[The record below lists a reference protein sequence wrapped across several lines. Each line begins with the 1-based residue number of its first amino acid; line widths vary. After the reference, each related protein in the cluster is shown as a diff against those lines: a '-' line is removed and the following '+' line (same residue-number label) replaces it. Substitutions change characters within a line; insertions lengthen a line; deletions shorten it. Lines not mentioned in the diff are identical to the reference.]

1 MIRRAWPRGCAVAL
15 LLVFVLASCTSTAPT
30 TEEALLV
37 FGGTATIRIHDPDP
51 ARNRAA
57 VAAAAKRLA
66 ALEREWHAWKPSA
79 LTELNEALSR
89 GETAEMSEQTA
100 LLLERVAPYVR
111 ASGGLLDPTLGGL
124 LDLWGFYTE
133 DFPIT
138 SPEPDAAEVEAWLQS
153 RPAFEDLVRDGSSI
167 RSDNAA
173 VRIDLAAVAEG
184 AAAAIVLQ
192 ELQAAGIRH
201 ALLSMGGD
209 VATLGDADGR
219 PWRVAIRDP
228 IGGSDEVLGVATL
241 RAGESLFV
249 SGNYARFRI
258 GPDGARWPHVLDP
271 RTGRPARG
279 IATAVVLGRDPVRAD
294 ALVTTLM
301 VGGVPR
307 FEALLDAFG
316 ETCALLLTDQNEL
329 LITRGML
336 DRLSLR
342 RQPVLLGRPL
352 ERPGDCG

>member
-1 MIRRAWPRGCAVAL
+1 MNLRAGGLVCLLAVLSAACAP
-15 LLVFVLASCTSTAPT
+15 SAPT
-30 TEEALLV
+30 TEETLLV
-37 FGGTATIRIHDPDP
+37 FGGTATIQIHDPDP

-57 VAAAAKRLA
+57 VAAAAERLA

-79 LTELNEALSR
+79 LTALNEALAR
-89 GETAEMSEQTA
+89 GETAEMPAQTA
-100 LLLERVAPYVR
+100 RLLERIAPYVR

-133 DFPIT
+133 AFPIT
-138 SPEPDAAEVEAWLQS
+138 SPEPTADEIEAWLDA
-153 RPAFEDLVRDGSSI
+153 RPAFDDLHREGPHI
-167 RSDNAA
+167 RSDNPLA
-173 VRIDLAAVAEG
+173 RIDLAAVAEG
-184 AAAAIVLQ
+184 AAAEIVLE
-192 ELQAAGIRH
+192 ELQRAGIRH

-228 IGGSDEVLGVATL
+228 IGGSEEVLGVATL
-241 RAGESLFV
+241 QAGESLFV
-249 SGNYARFRI
+249 SGNYARFRV

-271 RTGRPARG
+271 RSGRPARG
-279 IATAVVLGRDPVRAD
+279 VATAVVLGRDPVRAD
-294 ALVTTLM
+294 ALVTSLM

-307 FEALLDAFG
+307 FEALVDAFG
-316 ETCALLLTDQNEL
+316 ESCALLLTDQNEL

-336 DRLSLR
+336 DRLTLH
-342 RQPVLLGRPL
+342 RQPVLLGHPL